1 MLIDSW
7 SGFIAVGSIVVCID
21 GWRLISERGYVLGL
35 WVCSG
40 G

>member
-21 GWRLISERGYVLGL
+21 DWRLISEGGYVLGL
-35 WVCSG
+35 WVRSG